1 MISSWS
7 ETDEKNSLKSFYR
20 KLITVIL
27 QLNLNAKFQK
37 LKLTS
42 LAPQFSKLIINSAL
56 HLIRTQLINKVI
68 YIANQTTTICNY
80 VLHIVKFGAWIKF
93 NNKRNLEKNCQRS
106 LEPLTNWYF
115 DETETMSNIIKA
127 IAIPRNEILNKNPTE
142 NDEKLPLIVTF
153 NRTIQDLRNIVNQNG
168 HILQIDPKLEET
180 LKKPPVVLFKR
191 NKLTLLEI
199 INFTNNKNLIHVKTF
214 DNGKC
219 HSCLTRTTNL
229 CCKQVFSTT

>member
-1 MISSWS
+1 M
-7 ETDEKNSLKSFYR
+7 
-20 KLITVIL
+20 
-27 QLNLNAKFQK
+27 NAKFQK
-37 LKLTS
+37 LNLTS

-56 HLIRTQLINKVI
+56 NLIRNQLINKVI
-68 YIANQTTTICNY
+68 YIANQTTSVLWRI

-93 NNKRNLEKNCQRS
+93 NNKRNLEKTCQRPV
-106 LEPLTNWYF
+106 EPLTNRYY
-115 DETETMSNIIKA
+115 DKTETMSNILKA
-127 IAIPRNEILNKNPTE
+127 IAILRNEILNKNPTA
-142 NDEKLPLIVTF
+142 NDEKIPSIVTF

-180 LKKPPVVLFKR
+180 LKKPLVVLFKR

-199 INFTNNKNLIHVKTF
+199 INFTNNKNLIHVKTS

-229 CCKQVFSTT
+229 YCKQVISTT

>member
-1 MISSWS
+1 M
-7 ETDEKNSLKSFYR
+7 
-20 KLITVIL
+20 
-27 QLNLNAKFQK
+27 NAKFQK

-56 HLIRTQLINKVI
+56 NLIRNQLINKVI
-68 YIANQTTTICNY
+68 YIANQTTF
-80 VLHIVKFGAWIKF
+80 VLWRIVLYIVKFGAWIKF
-93 NNKRNLEKNCQRS
+93 SNKRNLEKNCQRP
-106 LEPLTNWYF
+106 LEPLTNRYF

-142 NDEKLPLIVTF
+142 NDEKILLIVTF
-153 NRTIQDLRNIVNQNG
+153 NRSIQDIRNIVNQNG
-168 HILQIDPKLEET
+168 HILQKDPKLEET

-219 HSCLTRTTNL
+219 HSCLTRTTIL
-229 CCKQVFSTT
+229 YCKQVFSTT